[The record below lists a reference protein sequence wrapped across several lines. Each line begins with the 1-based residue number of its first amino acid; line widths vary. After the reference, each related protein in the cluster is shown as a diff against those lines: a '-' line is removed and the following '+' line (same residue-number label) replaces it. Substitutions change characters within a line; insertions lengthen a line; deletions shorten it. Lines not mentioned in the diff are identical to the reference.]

1 MERPAGSR
9 QELHDRDGKGG
20 NMATMFAPA
29 HARLTTPRQPRI
41 CGFDRHARTL
51 DPRLSQ
57 PQHVMRIAPVRIL
70 ASALR

>member
-1 MERPAGSR
+1 
-9 QELHDRDGKGG
+9 
-20 NMATMFAPA
+20 MATMFAPA

-51 DPRLSQ
+51 DSRLSQ
-57 PQHVMRIAPVRIL
+57 PQHIMRIASGRIW